1 MGENQN
7 RTGYSLTDKQKRYLP
22 VKRAIDLVFSGGAIV
37 MLSPVLLG
45 ISVAIK
51 FDSPGPVFFKQKRVG
66 KDKELFTIWK
76 FRTMRIDTPKDMP
89 THMLSDP
96 DQYITKTG

>member
-1 MGENQN
+1 MEKSKNM
-7 RTGYSLTDKQKRYLP
+7 TEYSLTEKQKRYLP
-22 VKRAIDLVFSGGAIV
+22 AKRAIDLVFSGGAIV

-45 ISVAIK
+45 ISAAIK

-66 KDKELFTIWK
+66 KDKEIFTIWK

-96 DQYITKTG
+96 DQYITKT